1 MWTRLRQALSASI
14 DLFLPP
20 ACLLCSQPL
29 PPASDP
35 QSFCEACRSD
45 LPSPGKSCCSRCAQP
60 LNASA
65 STHICG
71 TCLTRTPAFSR
82 VHAACAYQ
90 GNTKEAIHHL
100 KYRDQV
106 ILAQPLGQLLLS
118 TAETSI
124 SNFKPDAII
133 PVPLHSSRLRSR
145 GYNQAL
151 EIARPLAHKLRVPLD
166 SGLLQRTRKTRQQQ
180 GLSAI
185 ERRDNLRDAFALT
198 KATTARK
205 VLLVDDVMTTGET
218 VRECCRVLC
227 KGGISEVQVAVIGR
241 A

>member
-1 MWTRLRQALSASI
+1 MWASLRRALSASI

-29 PPASDP
+29 PPASEP
-35 QSFCEACRSD
+35 QSFCTSCRSD
-45 LPSPGKSCCSRCAQP
+45 LPPLGKSYCSRCAQP
-60 LNASA
+60 FNGSA
-65 STHICG
+65 SKHLCG
-71 TCLTRTPAFSR
+71 TCLKRTPAFSR
-82 VHAACAYQ
+82 VHAACSYQ
-90 GNTKEAIHHL
+90 GSVKEAIHHL

-118 TAETSI
+118 TAEASITS
-124 SNFKPDAII
+124 FKPDCII
-133 PVPLHSSRLRSR
+133 PVPLHTSRLRSR

-166 SGLLQRTRKTRQQQ
+166 TGLLQRTRKTRQQQ

-185 ERRDNLRDAFALT
+185 ERRDNLRNAFTLT
-198 KATTARK
+198 KATSARK